1 MPRRKR
7 PFYMISMVAEMF
19 DIHPQTLRT
28 YEREGLVRPSRS
40 EGNTRLYSQE
50 DVDRIELILKLTR
63 DLGANLAGVQIILN
77 MRERMEAM
85 QRQMN
90 EVMEAVLKRM
100 EEEMKNMESKPP
112 TSLVLVGRQGL
123 ARKKGDGA

>member
-1 MPRRKR
+1 MRKGRR
-7 PFYMISMVAEMF
+7 PFYMISTVAEMF
-19 DIHPQTLRT
+19 EIHPQTLRT

-50 DVDRIELILKLTR
+50 DVDRIELILKL
-63 DLGANLAGVQIILN
+63 N
-77 MRERMEAM
+77 MRERMEVM

-90 EVMEAVLKRM
+90 ELMEAVLKRM
-100 EEEMKNMESKPP
+100 GEEMQQMESKPP

-123 ARKKGDGA
+123 ARKKGDDA

>member
-1 MPRRKR
+1 MRKGKR
-7 PFYMISMVAEMF
+7 PFYMISTVAEMF

-63 DLGANLAGVQIILN
+63 DLGVNLAGVQIILN

-90 EVMEAVLKRM
+90 ELMEALLKRM
-100 EEEMKNMESKPP
+100 GEEIQQMGSKSS
-112 TSLVLVGRQGL
+112 TSLVPVGRQGL
-123 ARKKGDGA
+123 ARKRTDEA